1 MSSLP
6 DSDGLP
12 VVGDL
17 VVVVDESGPTLAG
30 GVAYVV
36 AAAAL
41 LSVADVHAELAML
54 FTSHRKNPFHW
65 SKEGTET
72 RKRMLDIVIGT
83 GTVAIAHCRQ
93 VGRSGQT
100 DARREMLKLTSD
112 WAQLEGASHLIIE
125 SGDRVTNSRDQSTLL
140 DHHRERGGVPFA
152 YDWRTKQEPLLWVAD
167 ALAGAVG
174 EWAVGKSTFWYERL
188 QEAGV
193 ITVRF
198 I

>member
-6 DSDGLP
+6 NSDGLP

-17 VVVVDESGPTLAG
+17 VVVVDDSSPKVAG

-41 LSVADVHAELAML
+41 LSVSDVHAELAML
-54 FTSHRKNPFHW
+54 FSSQRKNPFHW
-65 SKEGTET
+65 SKEGTDT
-72 RKRMLDIVIGT
+72 RNRMLDIIIGT
-83 GTVAIAHCRQ
+83 GIVAIAHCTH
-93 VGRSGQT
+93 VGRSGQVS
-100 DARREMLKLTSD
+100 ARRNMIELTSD
-112 WAQLEGASHLIIE
+112 WAQLEGASHMIIE
-125 SGDRVTNSRDQSTLL
+125 SSDRVTNGRDQSTLL
-140 DHHRERGGVPFA
+140 DHHRDRGGIPFA

-174 EWAVGKSTFWYERL
+174 EWAVGKSALWYERL
-188 QEAGV
+188 FEAGV

>member
-1 MSSLP
+1 MSPVPLSN
-6 DSDGLP
+6 GLP

-17 VVVVDESGPTLAG
+17 VVVVDESSPVLAG

-36 AAAAL
+36 AAGAL
-41 LSVADVHAELAML
+41 LSVGDVRAELAML
-54 FTSHRKNPFHW
+54 FTSPRKNPFHW

-72 RKRMLDIVIGT
+72 RNRMLDMIIST
-83 GTVAIAHCRQ
+83 GIVAIAHCKQ

-100 DARREMLKLTSD
+100 PARREMLKLTSD
-112 WAQLEGASHLIIE
+112 WAQTEGASHLIIE

-140 DHHRERGGVPFA
+140 DHHRDRGGVPFA

-174 EWAVGKSTFWYERL
+174 EWAIGKSTLWYERL
-188 QEAGV
+188 LEAGV
-193 ITVRF
+193 ITVHF